1 MLKFRKNKIKIFDTL
16 TLISDMVT
24 LKINK
29 SSKNI
34 FEITDIKSVSKYVT
48 LILILDFQQIYKI
61 VNF

>member
-1 MLKFRKNKIKIFDTL
+1 
-16 TLISDMVT
+16 MVT

-29 SSKNI
+29 SAENI
-34 FEITDIKSVSKYVT
+34 FEIFNIKSVSKYAT